1 MVRGYETVLIVD
13 AMLSDDQ
20 IESVV
25 KEVETFLGGKGQL
38 KNVDR
43 RGKRRLA
50 YEVNKKNHG
59 HYTVFNYKAEGNA
72 VAELERKLNL
82 NENVLRF
89 LTVSREL
96 PQ

>member
-25 KEVETFLGGKGQL
+25 KDVETFLAGKGQV

-43 RGKRRLA
+43 RGKRRMA
-50 YEVNKKNHG
+50 FEINKKNHG
-59 HYTVFNYKAEGNA
+59 AYTVFSYKAEGNT
-72 VAELERKLNL
+72 VAELERRLHL

-89 LTVSREL
+89 LTVNRDLAE
-96 PQ
+96 

>member
-13 AMLSDDQ
+13 AMLSDDL

-25 KEVETFLGGKGQL
+25 KDVETFLTGKGQV

-50 YEVNKKNHG
+50 FEINKKNHG
-59 HYTVFNYKAEGNA
+59 HYSVFNYKAEGNT
-72 VAELERKLNL
+72 VAELERRLQL

-89 LTVSREL
+89 LTVNRDLAE
-96 PQ
+96 